1 MDKIYQIKDSVV
13 LHDSDLTYL
22 NKWYQTVR
30 ITTFAFS
37 NGQITEID
45 VFLVFNTS

>member
-1 MDKIYQIKDSVV
+1 MDKIYQIKNSVV
-13 LHDSDLTYL
+13 LRDSDLTHL
-22 NKWYQTVR
+22 NKWYQTVG

-45 VFLVFNTS
+45 VYLVINIS